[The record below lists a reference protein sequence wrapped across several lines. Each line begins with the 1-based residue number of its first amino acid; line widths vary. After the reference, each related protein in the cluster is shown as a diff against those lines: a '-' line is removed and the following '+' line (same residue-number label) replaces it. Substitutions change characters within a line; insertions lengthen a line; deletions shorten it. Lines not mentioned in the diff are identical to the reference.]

1 MKQISAKVFQGN
13 KIAKRNKTFEV
24 FGIDFMIDEKYK
36 VWLIEINKNPA
47 LEYSTVITERM
58 SRQLQR
64 NIAKLIDN
72 FYVTER
78 ITLAN
83 RQSMYYKKP

>member
-1 MKQISAKVFQGN
+1 MKRISAYVFQGN
-13 KIAKRNKTFEV
+13 RIAKRNKTFEV

-36 VWLIEINKNPA
+36 VWLIEINKNTA

-64 NIAKLIDN
+64 DIAKLVDN

-78 ITLAN
+78 ISLAY
-83 RQSMYYKKP
+83 R